1 LFLKICKNHLTENNA
16 VIYKKIT
23 KIDGF
28 FIIHK
33 IDMKSLQLVILF
45 VATFF
50 SATAQQNI
58 SVEEI
63 YTGAFRT
70 KGMDALQSM
79 KNTNQY
85 TVLNFDRT
93 SRTQQVDLYD
103 FATLKKVST
112 IIDAKNFTDLKDGID
127 SYTFSN
133 DEKQLLI
140 ANNSNPIYRHSFTAN
155 YFLYNL
161 ATKELSKIL
170 ENVQEPTFSPD
181 GTKIGF
187 AKENNLFIYD
197 IATKN
202 TTQITFDGAKNS
214 IINGITDWVYEEE
227 FAFVRAF
234 DWSADSKK
242 LAYIRFDESQVPQFS
257 MDLYKKDLYPT
268 ADTFKYPK
276 AGEKNS
282 DVSLYVY
289 DVASKGS
296 KEINLGS
303 YSDFYIARLK
313 WTNDANLVSVQV
325 LNRHQNNLDLIFVD
339 GNSGVAKVVL
349 NEKDKAYVDVTDNL
363 TFLKDNSFIWTSEK
377 DGFNHIY
384 LYDKNGKL
392 KNQVTKGNWE
402 VTNYYGFD
410 EKTKTVFYQS
420 VEKGSILRD
429 VYKISLD
436 GKKKVRLSSQ
446 TGTNNATFSPDFTY
460 FINSY
465 SSVTVPTTYTLNSV
479 KDGKLVQE
487 IVNNSALLDKLK
499 NYDLP
504 TKEFFELTTEKGH
517 KLNAWIIKP
526 KNFDP
531 TKKYPVFMHQYSGP
545 GSQQVANK
553 WLDTND
559 MWFMMLSQQGY
570 IVACVDGRGTGF
582 KGADFKKCTQKEL
595 GKFEVEDQIDAA
607 KVIGNYP
614 YVDKSRIG
622 IFGWSYGGFMSSNCL
637 FKGADVFK
645 MAIAVAPVTNWRF
658 YDTIYT
664 ERYMTTP
671 QENPSGYDDNS
682 PINHVNKL
690 KGNFL
695 LIHGTADDNV
705 HVQNTMQMIEALVQA
720 NKQFDWAIYPDKNHG
735 IYGGKTRIQLYNK
748 MTNYIKEKL

>member
-1 LFLKICKNHLTENNA
+1 M
-16 VIYKKIT
+16 KIT
-23 KIDGF
+23 KI
-28 FIIHK
+28 IT
-33 IDMKSLQLVILF
+33 LF
-45 VATFF
+45 LLATF
-50 SATAQQNI
+50 SVVAQQKI

-63 YTGAFRT
+63 YTGAFRA

-85 TVLNFDRT
+85 TVLNTDRAT
-93 SRTQQVDLYD
+93 KSQQIDLYD

-112 IIDAKNFTDLKDGID
+112 LIDTKNFKELSDDGID
-127 SYTFSN
+127 SYVFSN
-133 DEKQLLI
+133 DEKQILI
-140 ANNSNPIYRHSFTAN
+140 ANNSNQIFRHSFTAD
-155 YFLYNL
+155 YFLYDI
-161 ATKELSKIL
+161 KSQKISGFL
-170 ENVQEPTFSPD
+170 WQVQEPTFSPD
-181 GTKIGF
+181 GTKIAY
-187 AKENNLFIYD
+187 AKENDLYIYD
-197 IATKN
+197 IVLRN
-202 TTQITFDGAKNS
+202 TTRVTNDGVKNAV
-214 IINGITDWVYEEE
+214 INGITDWVYEEE

-234 DWSADSKK
+234 DWSTDSKK
-242 LAYIRFDESQVPQFS
+242 LAYIRFDESEVPQFS
-257 MDLYKKDLYPT
+257 MNMYKKDLYPT
-268 ADTFKYPK
+268 SETFKYPK
-276 AGEKNS
+276 AGEKNAL
-282 DVSLYVY
+282 VSLHIYNL
-289 DVASKGS
+289 SGNIS
-296 KEINLGS
+296 QPINLGN
-303 YSDFYIARLK
+303 YSDFYIARMK

-325 LNRHQNNLDLIFVD
+325 LNRHQDNLDLIFVD
-339 GNSGVAKVVL
+339 ATTASPKVVL

-377 DGFNHIY
+377 DGYNHIY

-402 VTNYYGFD
+402 VTSYYGFD

-436 GKKKVRLSSQ
+436 GKKKVKLSSQ
-446 TGTNNATFSPDFTY
+446 VGTNAATFSPDFTY
-460 FINSY
+460 FINTY
-465 SSVTVPTTYTLNSV
+465 SSVTTPPTYTLNSS
-479 KDGKLVQE
+479 KDGKQAQE
-487 IVNNSALLDKLK
+487 IVNNTALVDKLK
-499 NYDLP
+499 KYDLP

-517 KLNAWIIKP
+517 KLNAWMIKP
-526 KNFDP
+526 KDFDT
-531 TKKYPVFMHQYSGP
+531 TKKYPVFMYQYSGP
-545 GSQQVANK
+545 GSQEVANN

-570 IVACVDGRGTGF
+570 IIACVDGRGTGY
-582 KGADFKKCTQKEL
+582 KGAAFKKCTQKEL

-607 KVIGNYP
+607 KVIGNYA

-658 YDTIYT
+658 YDSIYT

-671 QENPSGYDDNS
+671 QENASGYDDNS
-682 PINHVNKL
+682 PINHVSKL

-705 HVQNTMQMIEALVQA
+705 HVQNSMQMIEALVQA

-735 IYGGKTRIQLYNK
+735 IFGGKTRIQLYNK
-748 MTNYIKEKL
+748 MTNYIKDKL